1 MKTAALCLLALAAC
15 HTPPPAPAQDPE
27 PQATMTPVPEPN
39 PEMNLGAFSVSLSVK
54 DIHASRAFY
63 ETLGFTYKAGD
74 IEQNWIVLQNG
85 VSTIG
90 LFQGL
95 FEGNIMTFNPGWDQR
110 AQELDE
116 FTDIRELQRRM
127 KAGGLSLVMEADES
141 TTGPASVMLTDPD
154 GNMLLLDQHVQ

>member
-1 MKTAALCLLALAAC
+1 MS
-15 HTPPPAPAQDPE
+15 
-27 PQATMTPVPEPN
+27 TMPEPN

-63 ETLGFTYKAGD
+63 EALGFRYKGGD
-74 IEQNWIVLQNG
+74 IEQNWIILQNG

-95 FEGNIMTFNPGWDQR
+95 FEGNLMTFNPGWDQR
-110 AQELDE
+110 AEPLEE

-127 KAGGLSLVMEADES
+127 KAGGLSLMMEADE
-141 TTGPASVMLTDPD
+141 TTSGPASLMLTDPD
-154 GNMLLLDQHVQ
+154 GNVLLFDQHVQ